1 MRVSIIGAGAMALA
15 AASYLK
21 LKDVSSL
28 VYVRSE
34 KKLAAWSTKPVRVTG
49 VMESSFYV
57 PMAKTMK
64 EAVNYSDT
72 VIICTRA
79 GDYEDVINELL
90 PCLRKGQCILFLNGC
105 WGAVKTYRLLK
116 EDAKYLTIAETA
128 GSPFVASLLEDFLT
142 LEMKGIRTEIGYSAL
157 GTSKDPGELLHTIAP
172 RVSRISSPV
181 STSLSQAMPI
191 VNAASAFFN
200 ISRIE
205 NGEDFELFGPSFT
218 SRAADYMEHCD
229 KERLAVG
236 KALGL
241 ELYSLLE
248 TVNSQRSEKK
258 ATLYEAFKN
267 NALYDGL
274 KGPVS
279 LSDRS
284 LSEDLPCGLGSLLD
298 LADMMHVPAPYITAM
313 VDTASLY
320 MGKPYEPFL
329 TVQDLRAI
337 KALRG
342 K

>member
-57 PMAKTMK
+57 PMAETMK

-128 GSPFVASLLEDFLT
+128 GSPFVASLSEDFLT
-142 LEMKGIRTEIGYSAL
+142 LEMKGIRTEIRYSAL

-181 STSLSQAMPI
+181 FTSLSQAMPI

-258 ATLYEAFKN
+258 ATLYEALKN

>member
-64 EAVNYSDT
+64 EEVNYSDT

-128 GSPFVASLLEDFLT
+128 GSPFVASLSEDFLT
-142 LEMKGIRTEIGYSAL
+142 LEMKGIRTESGYSAL

-205 NGEDFELFGPSFT
+205 NGEDFELFGPSVHQPR
-218 SRAADYMEHCD
+218 SRLH
-229 KERLAVG
+229 G
-236 KALGL
+236 
-241 ELYSLLE
+241 
-248 TVNSQRSEKK
+248 
-258 ATLYEAFKN
+258 
-267 NALYDGL
+267 
-274 KGPVS
+274 
-279 LSDRS
+279 
-284 LSEDLPCGLGSLLD
+284 
-298 LADMMHVPAPYITAM
+298 
-313 VDTASLY
+313 
-320 MGKPYEPFL
+320 
-329 TVQDLRAI
+329 
-337 KALRG
+337 ALRQGTPRRG
-342 K
+342 KGSGA